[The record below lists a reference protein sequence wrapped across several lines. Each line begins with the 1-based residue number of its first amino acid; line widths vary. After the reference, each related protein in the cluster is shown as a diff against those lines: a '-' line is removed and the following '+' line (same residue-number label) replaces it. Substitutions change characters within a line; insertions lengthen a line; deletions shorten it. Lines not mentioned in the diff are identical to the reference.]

1 MPLVF
6 TREEDALVL
15 AFRFAGMAFYV
26 NCGLRVL
33 QAAIGR
39 PKKATTGEQELRKRL
54 EESVATAERDLE
66 LLRDILER
74 T

>member
-1 MPLVF
+1 MLIAACASYKPPLADPKGNNG
-6 TREEDALVL
+6 EE
-15 AFRFAGMAFYV
+15 
-26 NCGLRVL
+26 
-33 QAAIGR
+33 
-39 PKKATTGEQELRKRL
+39 ELRKRL